1 MTDNN
6 SYDESIED
14 LIYGNDSHK
23 DNIERLK
30 RENEVLSSLDEGMEK

>member
-14 LIYGNDSHK
+14 LIYGTDSHK

-30 RENEVLSSLDEGMEK
+30 RENQVLSSLDEGMEK

>member
-30 RENEVLSSLDEGMEK
+30 RENQVLSSLDEGMEK